1 MTEIMGASHYCSHM
15 LAQADRDIEAANS
28 EGKKLK
34 RLNEDLE
41 SSLAETELARDAAML
56 ARDEAVQGREAANA
70 RIRVLEAELYKQR
83 HDRLAMEHLYS
94 DVKAALAAE
103 QSAREDEREKMETDF
118 QRRLDEA
125 KRIAGEEQHQKEQSL
140 RAKIKEDIYAY
151 GVGFRRSAMFLIR
164 EKHPG
169 IDLSGIDFCSLRGA
183 EIPDPDDG
191 EEEEEAEPI
200 QQEVTMDDLFGAG
213 DEGQETNPVI
223 PSADTIAELPNESA
237 VLETV
242 AVTVPQNESN
252 VLDVAVVE
260 NVSSI
265 ISPGDSVLDASK
277 SMDVT
282 VVPPQTGDE

>member
-125 KRIAGEEQHQKEQSL
+125 KGLQVRSSTKRSSL
-140 RAKIKEDIYAY
+140 
-151 GVGFRRSAMFLIR
+151 
-164 EKHPG
+164 
-169 IDLSGIDFCSLRGA
+169 C
-183 EIPDPDDG
+183 
-191 EEEEEAEPI
+191 
-200 QQEVTMDDLFGAG
+200 
-213 DEGQETNPVI
+213 
-223 PSADTIAELPNESA
+223 
-237 VLETV
+237 VLKLKKTFMHMV
-242 AVTVPQNESN
+242 
-252 VLDVAVVE
+252 
-260 NVSSI
+260 
-265 ISPGDSVLDASK
+265 SVLG
-277 SMDVT
+277 VR
-282 VVPPQTGDE
+282 PCF